1 MECGADDVLPAMP
14 TTGTSTNEEAARK
27 TRRRPPPRR
36 EAGRYGARCLA
47 EPLTG
52 GGRGRRSPS
61 PTHPQTAR
69 DRWRLRKKLNCGAH
83 MSASGE
89 GTIRN
94 MCTQIRSDTGA
105 QRLEDVENGENQGEE
120 ELQWQISK

>member
-1 MECGADDVLPAMP
+1 MERGASPGHSPA
-14 TTGTSTNEEAARK
+14 EEGAAAARA
-27 TRRRPPPRR
+27 PP
-36 EAGRYGARCLA
+36 
-47 EPLTG
+47 
-52 GGRGRRSPS
+52 
-61 PTHPQTAR
+61 HPQTAR